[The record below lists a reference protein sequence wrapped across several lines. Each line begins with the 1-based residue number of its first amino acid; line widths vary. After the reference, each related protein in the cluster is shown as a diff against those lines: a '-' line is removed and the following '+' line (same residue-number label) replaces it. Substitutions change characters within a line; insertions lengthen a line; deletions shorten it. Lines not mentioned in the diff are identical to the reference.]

1 MTTRRNR
8 ISTVE
13 QLMQANLVPASSANH
28 LEQVAAKYSV
38 AISPAM
44 QAAMLAEDGT
54 SVSRQFVPTELE
66 LVHHPSELSDP
77 IGDSSHSP
85 VPGMTHRY
93 PDRALLMP
101 LLVCPV
107 YCRFC
112 FRREVVG
119 QDTGL
124 LSREA
129 LGRAFD
135 YIRSQPGIWEVILTG
150 GDPGILS
157 PKRLNYILAEL
168 ERIEH
173 VQNLRIHTRVPVVA
187 PEHVTKEFCDALVRN
202 TPVWVVIHVN
212 SAEELSG
219 EAKEALAMMNRCGIP
234 LLSQTVL
241 LRGVNDTAEQLESLF
256 RELVRNR
263 VRPYY
268 LHQLDLAS
276 GTGHFRVPI
285 EEGQALMRQ
294 LRGNVSGLCLPQ
306 YMLDIPGGRGKV
318 PIDVGMIE
326 RMQDAWIVE
335 SPLGG
340 RHQYI
345 EPSPW

>member
-1 MTTRRNR
+1 MTTPRNR
-8 ISTVE
+8 VSTVE
-13 QLMQANLVPASSANH
+13 QLVRANLVPAASSNL
-28 LEQVAAKYSV
+28 LEQVVEKYAV

-44 QAAMLAEDGT
+44 HSVMLAEDGT
-54 SVSRQFVPTELE
+54 SVSRQFVPTEHE

-85 VPGMTHRY
+85 VPGVTHRY

-119 QDTGL
+119 QDAGL

-129 LGRAFD
+129 LDRAID
-135 YIRSQPGIWEVILTG
+135 YIRSQTGIWEVILTG

-157 PKRLNYILAEL
+157 PKRLSYILTQLAG
-168 ERIEH
+168 IEH
-173 VQNLRIHTRVPVVA
+173 VQNLRIHTRVPVVT
-187 PEHVTKEFCDALVRN
+187 PERITKDFCDALMHN
-202 TPVWVVIHVN
+202 IPVWVVVHVN
-212 SAEELSG
+212 SAKELTV
-219 EAKEALAMMNRCGIP
+219 EAKEALATMNRRGVP

-241 LRGVNDTAEQLESLF
+241 LRGVNDTVEQLESLF

-263 VRPYY
+263 IRPYY

-294 LRGNVSGLCLPQ
+294 LRGHVSGVCLPQ
-306 YMLDIPGGRGKV
+306 YMLDIPGGQGKV
-318 PIDVGMIE
+318 PIDLGMIE
-326 RMQDAWIVE
+326 KARDAWVVE

-345 EPSPW
+345 EPSA